1 MSCAFGSNLVIV
13 SGVLLV
19 YATVLNEF
27 ACPLKGPTPGTL
39 SVGSSGRIPK
49 STALNSVAG
58 TRSDGESANTGNG
71 DYYAAKSQ
79 FVSRSIGRIMSRL
92 SWIGPP
98 VGSVKSLEQLPTD
111 SQSPSLSVLG

>member
-13 SGVLLV
+13 SVVLLIDARV
-19 YATVLNEF
+19 PNEF

-39 SVGSSGRIPK
+39 SVGSIGRIPK

-71 DYYAAKSQ
+71 AYYVAKITICLSLTY
-79 FVSRSIGRIMSRL
+79 VVRHTRRVNAGPVRHSRFRALLFSIKS
-92 SWIGPP
+92 S
-98 VGSVKSLEQLPTD
+98 SVAS
-111 SQSPSLSVLG
+111 G

>member
-13 SGVLLV
+13 SEVLLMDARV
-19 YATVLNEF
+19 PNEF

-39 SVGSSGRIPK
+39 SVGSNGRIPK
-49 STALNSVAG
+49 STALYSVAG

-79 FVSRSIGRIMSRL
+79 FVSRSIGRILFPL
-92 SWIGPP
+92 SWIRPP
-98 VGSVKSLEQLPTD
+98 VGSVKSLKQLPTD
-111 SQSPSLSVLG
+111 S

>member
-13 SGVLLV
+13 SVVLLLDARV
-19 YATVLNEF
+19 ANEF

-39 SVGSSGRIPK
+39 SVGTVGRIPK
-49 STALNSVAG
+49 STALYSVAG

-79 FVSRSIGRIMSRL
+79 FVSRSIGRILSSL
-92 SWIGPP
+92 SWIRPP
-98 VGSVKSLEQLPTD
+98 VGSVESLKQLPTD
-111 SQSPSLSVLG
+111 S